1 VYANP
6 TVVPAH
12 RCARSRQKTAFFTPQ
27 VFIAMIDPSR
37 RCLEPPLACFCLFI
51 VSAKAHFY
59 ESRFI
64 AGFSRR
70 FYFFAHLAHNQARA
84 GRRDGRAVLAAAV
97 AMLVLFIAKV
107 PFPPREH
114 RRNIALATLGIGFG
128 WPTMTTIALQFTD
141 PSHAAVV
148 NGLLP
153 FSTALVGS
161 LMTRHWPRPAF
172 WVCALA
178 GAAVV
183 CGYAYWR
190 GSGGFHPA
198 DAIML
203 VGVALGGLGYAAGAQ
218 VSKHLPGWQV
228 ISWVLVFGLPVTVPV
243 AIYFAPTVSAV
254 SMTAWS
260 AFFYLAIMSQYV
272 GFFFWY
278 RGLALGGIQKVS
290 QVQLLQIFLTLI
302 ASYFLVG
309 ERLTA
314 ETWLAAIATV
324 VIIATSRK
332 L

>member
-1 VYANP
+1 MNLGLLLGFLGVSIFSLTLP
-6 TVVPAH
+6 MT
-12 RCARSRQKTAFFTPQ
+12 K
-27 VFIAMIDPSR
+27 
-37 RCLEPPLACFCLFI
+37 LALAGGMAAPF
-51 VSAKAHFY
+51 VSF
-59 ESRFI
+59 
-64 AGFSRR
+64 
-70 FYFFAHLAHNQARA
+70 
-84 GRRDGRAVLAAAV
+84 GRAVLAGAIA
-97 AMLVLFIAKV
+97 LIVLRIAKV
-107 PFPPREH
+107 SFPAREH
-114 RRNIALATLGIGFG
+114 RRNILLATLGIGFG

-161 LMTRHWPRPAF
+161 FMTKHWPRPAF
-172 WVCALA
+172 WACALA

-228 ISWVLVFGLPVTVPV
+228 ISWVLVFGLPVTIPV
-243 AIYFAPTVSAV
+243 ALYYAPQVS
-254 SMTAWS
+254 SITPTAWG
-260 AFFYLAIMSQYV
+260 AFLYLAVMSQYV

-278 RGLALGGIQKVS
+278 SGLAKGGIAKVS

-302 ASYFLVG
+302 GSYFLVG
-309 ERLTA
+309 EQLTPQ
-314 ETWLAAIATV
+314 TWLAAIATV
-324 VIIATSRK
+324 VIIAVSRK